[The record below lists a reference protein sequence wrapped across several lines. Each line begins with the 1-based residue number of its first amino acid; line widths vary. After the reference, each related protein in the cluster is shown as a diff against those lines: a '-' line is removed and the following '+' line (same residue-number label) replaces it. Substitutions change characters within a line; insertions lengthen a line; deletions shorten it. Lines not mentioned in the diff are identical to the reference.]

1 MELIPSNLFS
11 GDDLQILLPRL
22 WTLLGKQ
29 TERYTMGDSTSV
41 TVEVAKELLAS
52 LWYTI
57 TLAMDENH
65 TPYGRLLSDE
75 LMPFVKQG
83 QTILQDKLEAAKRLW
98 EMVCRTASEIQNFY
112 FTDTLRGIDDY
123 LRHYDLHYFAHR
135 KPLCID
141 YPLLNAPSET
151 MHGLTYTEQYLKCM
165 LAENLLIHGFE
176 KNAVICVLQTVAPDY
191 QEHYL
196 NLCEQ
201 SITNALGLA
210 MIRKNVR
217 TLHLG
222 HEEQSEIQ
230 EMMQNRSCEKQRE
243 FLHVAARTICDQ
255 MDITDKWIMDYV
267 TSFSD
272 TLLPRIEAALER
284 VDLSHIFML
293 SCKQV
298 LSV

>member
-1 MELIPSNLFS
+1 MELIPGNLFS

-41 TVEVAKELLAS
+41 TVEVAQELLAS

-83 QTILQDKLEAAKRLW
+83 QTILQDKLEAAKRLC
-98 EMVCRTASEIQNFY
+98 EMVCRTASEIKNCY
-112 FTDTLRGIDDY
+112 FTDTLRGIGDY
-123 LRHYDLHYFAHR
+123 LRHYDLCYFAHR

-141 YPLLNAPSET
+141 YPLLNAPSEA

-255 MDITDKWIMDYV
+255 MEITEKWIIDYV

-284 VDLSHIFML
+284 VDLSHIFIT
-293 SCKQV
+293 SCK
-298 LSV
+298 

>member
-1 MELIPSNLFS
+1 MELIPGNLFS

-29 TERYTMGDSTSV
+29 TERYTSGDSTSV
-41 TVEVAKELLAS
+41 TVETAQELLAS

-57 TLAMDENH
+57 TLAMDETR
-65 TPYGRLLSDE
+65 TPYDRLLSDE

-83 QTILQDKLEAAKRLW
+83 QTILQDKLEAAKRLC

-112 FTDTLRGIDDY
+112 FTDTLRGIGDY
-123 LRHYDLHYFAHR
+123 LKHYDLYYFAHR

-176 KNAVICVLQTVAPDY
+176 KDAAICVLQTVAPDF

-210 MIRKNVR
+210 IIRKNVR

-222 HEEQSEIQ
+222 HEEQLEIL
-230 EMMQNRSCEKQRE
+230 EVMQNRSYEKQRE
-243 FLHVAARTICDQ
+243 FLHIAALSICDQ
-255 MDITDKWIMDYV
+255 MEITDKWIIDYV

-272 TLLPRIEAALER
+272 TLLPRIEAALECM
-284 VDLSHIFML
+284 DLSNIFIP
-293 SCKQV
+293 SCK
-298 LSV
+298 

>member
-29 TERYTMGDSTSV
+29 TERYNMGDSTSV

-57 TLAMDENH
+57 TLAMDETR
-65 TPYGRLLSDE
+65 TPYSRLLSDE
-75 LMPFVKQG
+75 LMPIVKQG
-83 QTILQDKLEAAKRLW
+83 QTILQDKLEAAKQLW
-98 EMVCRTASEIQNFY
+98 EAVCRTAPEIQNFY
-112 FTDTLRGIDDY
+112 YADTLRGIDDY

-222 HEEQSEIQ
+222 HEEQAEIL
-230 EMMQNRSCEKQRE
+230 EMMQNRSCGKLVQVPCCKVCTEDEYEHLKKDTAKS
-243 FLHVAARTICDQ
+243 LQ
-255 MDITDKWIMDYV
+255 M
-267 TSFSD
+267 
-272 TLLPRIEAALER
+272 
-284 VDLSHIFML
+284 
-293 SCKQV
+293 
-298 LSV
+298 

>member
-29 TERYTMGDSTSV
+29 TERYTSGDSTSV
-41 TVEVAKELLAS
+41 TVETAQELLAS

-57 TLAMDENH
+57 TLAMDETR
-65 TPYGRLLSDE
+65 TPYDRLLSVE
-75 LMPFVKQG
+75 MMPFVKQG
-83 QTILQDKLEAAKRLW
+83 QTILLDKLEAVKRLW
-98 EMVCRTASEIQNFY
+98 EMVCHTAPEIQNSY
-112 FTDTLRGIDDY
+112 FTDTLRGIGDY
-123 LRHYDLHYFAHR
+123 LRRYDLYYFAHR

-176 KNAVICVLQTVAPDY
+176 KNTVICVLQTIAPDY
-191 QEHYL
+191 QEYYL

-201 SITNALGLA
+201 SVTNALGLA
-210 MIRKNVR
+210 LIGNDVR
-217 TLHLG
+217 SLHLG
-222 HEEQSEIQ
+222 YEEQAEIL
-230 EMMQNRSCEKQRE
+230 EMMQYRSCKKQRE
-243 FLHVAARTICDQ
+243 LLHAAARSICDQ
-255 MDITDKWIMDYV
+255 LEITDKWIIDYV

-284 VDLSHIFML
+284 MDLSNIFMT
-293 SCKQV
+293 SCK
-298 LSV
+298 

>member
-1 MELIPSNLFS
+1 MDLIPSNLFS

-22 WTLLGKQ
+22 WALLGKQ

-41 TVEVAKELLAS
+41 TVEAAQELLAS

-57 TLAMDENH
+57 TLVMDETH
-65 TPYGRLLSDE
+65 TPYSRLLSDE

-83 QTILQDKLEAAKRLW
+83 QSILQDKLKAVKRLW
-98 EMVCRTASEIQNFY
+98 EAVCRTSPEIRNSY
-112 FTDTLRGIDDY
+112 FSDTLRGIGDY
-123 LRHYDLHYFAHR
+123 LRRYDLCYFAHR

-165 LAENLLIHGFE
+165 LAENLLIHGFG
-176 KNAVICVLQTVAPDY
+176 KDDVIRVLQTVAPDY

-201 SITNALGLA
+201 PITNALALA
-210 MIRKNVR
+210 LVRKNVR

-222 HEEQSEIQ
+222 HEELAELL
-230 EMMQNRSCEKQRE
+230 EMMQNKSKAKQRE
-243 FLHVAARTICDQ
+243 SLHAAALSVCDQ
-255 MDITDKWIMDYV
+255 MGITDNWIIDYV

-272 TLLPRIEAALER
+272 TLLPRIDAALER
-284 VDLSHIFML
+284 MDLSHIFIP
-293 SCKQV
+293 SCK
-298 LSV
+298 

>member
-1 MELIPSNLFS
+1 MELIPGNLFS

-29 TERYTMGDSTSV
+29 TERYNMGDSTSV

-98 EMVCRTASEIQNFY
+98 EMVCRTAPEIQNSY
-112 FTDTLRGIDDY
+112 FTDTLRGIGDY
-123 LRHYDLHYFAHR
+123 LRHYDPYYFAHR

-151 MHGLTYTEQYLKCM
+151 IFGLTYTEEYLKCM

-176 KNAVICVLQTVAPDY
+176 KNAVICVLQTIAPDY
-191 QEHYL
+191 QEYYL

-210 MIRKNVR
+210 LIRKNVR
-217 TLHLG
+217 TLNLG
-222 HEEQSEIQ
+222 YEEQAEIL
-230 EMMQNRSCEKQRE
+230 EMMQNRSSEKQRE
-243 FLHVAARTICDQ
+243 LLHVAALSICDQ

-284 VDLSHIFML
+284 VDLSHIFIT
-293 SCKQV
+293 SCK
-298 LSV
+298 

>member
-1 MELIPSNLFS
+1 MELIPGNLFS

-29 TERYTMGDSTSV
+29 TERYNMGDSTSV

-57 TLAMDENH
+57 TLAMDETR
-65 TPYGRLLSDE
+65 TPYSRLLSDE
-75 LMPFVKQG
+75 LMPIVKQG
-83 QTILQDKLEAAKRLW
+83 QTILQDKLEAAKQLW
-98 EMVCRTASEIQNFY
+98 EAVCRTAPEIQNFY
-112 FTDTLRGIDDY
+112 YADTLRGIGDY
-123 LRHYDLHYFAHR
+123 LRRYDLCYFSHR

-141 YPLLNAPSET
+141 YPLLNAPSEA

-255 MDITDKWIMDYV
+255 MEITEKWIIDYV

-284 VDLSHIFML
+284 MDLSHIFML
-293 SCKQV
+293 SCKQA

>member
-41 TVEVAKELLAS
+41 TVEVAQELLAS

-98 EMVCRTASEIQNFY
+98 KMVCRTASEIQNFY
-112 FTDTLRGIDDY
+112 FTDTLRGIGDY
-123 LRHYDLHYFAHR
+123 LRHYDLYYFAHR

-151 MHGLTYTEQYLKCM
+151 MYGLTYTEQYLKCL

-176 KNAVICVLQTVAPDY
+176 KTAVICVLQTVAPDY

-210 MIRKNVR
+210 IIRKKVR
-217 TLHLG
+217 TLRLG
-222 HEEQSEIQ
+222 HEEQAEIL
-230 EMMQNRSCEKQRE
+230 EMMQNKSCEKQRE
-243 FLHVAARTICDQ
+243 LLHVAALSICDQ
-255 MDITDKWIMDYV
+255 MGITDKWIMDYV

-284 VDLSHIFML
+284 MDLSNIFMP
-293 SCKQV
+293 SCK
-298 LSV
+298 

>member
-1 MELIPSNLFS
+1 MELIPGNLFS

-57 TLAMDENH
+57 TLAMDETR
-65 TPYGRLLSDE
+65 TPYSRLLSDE
-75 LMPFVKQG
+75 LMPIVKQG
-83 QTILQDKLEAAKRLW
+83 QTILQDKLEAAKQLW
-98 EMVCRTASEIQNFY
+98 EAVCRTAPEIQNFY
-112 FTDTLRGIDDY
+112 YADTLRGIGDY
-123 LRHYDLHYFAHR
+123 LRRYDLCYFSHR

-141 YPLLNAPSET
+141 YPLLNAPSEA

-255 MDITDKWIMDYV
+255 MEITEKWIIDYV

-284 VDLSHIFML
+284 MDLSHIFML
-293 SCKQV
+293 SCKQA